1 MKKIFKISI
10 IWFALVSCEESSVK
24 NAPVPVDYLE
34 YRDSGYEPTDQEIQ
48 SEIEQGLRNPDGT
61 QINTEF
67 SFSNVQLNRFG
78 MFMDAICEVES
89 NGDCSKI
96 GKVGEIGCYQIR
108 ECFWIDALEQD
119 PSIGGVYEDCINKEY
134 AEKVMLAYWERY
146 ATEKILGREPTFED
160 LARIHNGG
168 PNGCKK
174 KATVVYWLKVKQCL

>member
-1 MKKIFKISI
+1 MGWVGFPSASHFIKEVKMKKIFKISI
-10 IWFALVSCEESSVK
+10 IWFALVSCEESSVNNK
-24 NAPVPVDYLE
+24 HLQ
-34 YRDSGYEPTDQEIQ
+34 T
-48 SEIEQGLRNPDGT
+48 
-61 QINTEF
+61 
-67 SFSNVQLNRFG
+67 FG
-78 MFMDAICEVES
+78 MLMDAICEVES

-146 ATEKILGREPTFED
+146 ATEERLGREPTFED

>member
-1 MKKIFKISI
+1 MTKMKKIFKISI

-34 YRDSGYEPTDQEIQ
+34 YRDSGYEP
-48 SEIEQGLRNPDGT
+48 
-61 QINTEF
+61 INTEF
-67 SFSNVQLNRFG
+67 SFSNIQLERFG

-146 ATEKILGREPTFED
+146 ATEERLGREPTFED